1 MKYRIL
7 IQWSDED
14 QTYAVLLP
22 EWEDRYLMPVA
33 SGKTCEEAMVRGVNS
48 LENIIAETREADLS
62 EIERSAREHDVPFA
76 ILGRVSNEKTLAIR
90 LDGRSETSEL
100 RESLAVLRQR
110 WEGAIPWAMR

>member
-33 SGKTCEEAMVRGVNS
+33 SGKTYEEAMVRGVNS
-48 LENIIAETREADLS
+48 LENIIADAQAHGDPLPEPKVFVA
-62 EIERSAREHDVPFA
+62 
-76 ILGRVSNEKTLAIR
+76 
-90 LDGRSETSEL
+90 
-100 RESLAVLRQR
+100 
-110 WEGAIPWAMR
+110 